1 LRTYVESDCVKPH
14 VITHTRSTHIRN
26 RHLALPCHFW
36 YLSIVMRHKLLPILL
51 LILILIPSL
60 VFAGSAMDSLID
72 RVLSAYGGIKL
83 DSVKAYRMDG
93 VVTAKM
99 RQTEGSMVR
108 LFARP
113 DRLYVDLAYKTNPER
128 RFLDKERGWRTDPGG
143 DGIHEVG
150 GHLLKSMVLQAA
162 RSNIPWVL
170 SERRDDVTQI
180 PPRKIEDRMT
190 IGLQVLLEP
199 DLFLRL
205 YADPKS
211 ARIVFSQAILN
222 TESLKTHFETAY
234 SDFREVEGVLF
245 PHHEENWASG
255 FHTGTTKIRK
265 ITINP
270 ATKPEDFRP

>member
-1 LRTYVESDCVKPH
+1 
-14 VITHTRSTHIRN
+14 
-26 RHLALPCHFW
+26 
-36 YLSIVMRHKLLPILL
+36 
-51 LILILIPSL
+51 
-60 VFAGSAMDSLID
+60 MDQLID
-72 RVLSAYGGIKL
+72 RVLHSYGGKNL
-83 DSVKAYRMDG
+83 DTVKGYRMEG
-93 VVTAKM
+93 TVIAKM
-99 RQTEGSMVR
+99 RQTEGSMIR

-128 RFLDKERGWRTDPGG
+128 RFLDKERGWRTDPKG

-180 PPRKIEDRMT
+180 PPLKIEDRMT

-211 ARIVFSQAILN
+211 ARIVYSQAILN
-222 TESLKTHFETAY
+222 TESLKTHFETVY
-234 SDFREVEGVLF
+234 SDFREVDGVLF
-245 PHHEENWASG
+245 AFHEENWASG
-255 FHTGTTKIRK
+255 FNTGTTEIQK

-270 ATKPEDFRP
+270 EIKPGTFRPE